1 MLSIENPAPIIAQ
14 RRIQY
19 YTPKPR
25 IRREDIPDRIRNP
38 QDYTIEAILKRISE
52 SRITQ
57 EKNEYSI
64 ENILK
69 RIEMNRRLIAGTSS

>member
-1 MLSIENPAPIIAQ
+1 MLSIETPVPIAVPK
-14 RRIQY
+14 RTQY
-19 YTPKPR
+19 YIPKPR
-25 IRREDIPDRIRNP
+25 IRKCDIPDRVRNP

-52 SRITQ
+52 SRIIQ

-69 RIEMNRRLIAGTSS
+69 RIEYNRRLIADS